1 MTIEI
6 YLKSDKDLYVENLK
20 EIKAFPVPD
29 SNKGIITIKPEDFCF
44 NEYCQYHFIGDTTA
58 IVPGKSISWVMFN

>member
-1 MTIEI
+1 MTIEV
-6 YLKSDKDLYVENLK
+6 YLNNDKAFNVENLK
-20 EIKAFPVPD
+20 EIKAFSLPD

-58 IVPGKSISWVMFN
+58 IVPGKSISWVMFS

>member
-20 EIKAFPVPD
+20 EIKAFPASD

-58 IVPGKSISWVMFN
+58 IVSGNLISWVMFN